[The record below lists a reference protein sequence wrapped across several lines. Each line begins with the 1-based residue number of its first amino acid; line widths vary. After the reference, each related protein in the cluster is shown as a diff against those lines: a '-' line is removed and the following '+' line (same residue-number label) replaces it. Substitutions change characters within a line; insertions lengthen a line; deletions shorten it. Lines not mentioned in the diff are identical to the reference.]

1 MRNLL
6 FITLFLTSL
15 INVSVADEGKVW
27 FCETKKNI
35 SLQRDNISN
44 DSNFK
49 FKFKIYKNKL
59 VFKGGKVDG
68 AELPLNMNSEIN
80 RYFLSDKN
88 CFKTNISDKNNHDV
102 FSFCERQVQ
111 WSYIMPYQIM
121 RYIYAHCSTFD

>member
-27 FCETKKNI
+27 FCETKNNI
-35 SLQRDNISN
+35 SMQRDNISN

-88 CFKTNISDKNNHDV
+88 CFKTNISDKYNYDV

-111 WSYIMPYQIM
+111 
-121 RYIYAHCSTFD
+121 